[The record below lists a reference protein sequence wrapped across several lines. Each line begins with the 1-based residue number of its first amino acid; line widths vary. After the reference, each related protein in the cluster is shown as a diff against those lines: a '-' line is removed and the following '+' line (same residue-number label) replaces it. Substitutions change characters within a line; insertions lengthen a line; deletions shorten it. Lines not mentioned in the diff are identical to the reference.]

1 VNRAWIPAGAL
12 AGVSV
17 AGLMAHGP
25 LTDSLTAPV
34 SFEPRIAVPTGI
46 PSGQAEKPVSLK
58 IDQGTTGSLEHAALP
73 KGRGGRA
80 NAAPTTAGV
89 NGDQGA
95 VGFRI
100 THPTPH
106 ATSTVPTTPSTNT
119 TATKPPTAAVKP
131 RQNSIG
137 GSSGPNGDNGLAGG
151 SSGSTSVGAQSGTPG
166 NDGP

>member
-17 AGLMAHGP
+17 AGLMALGP

-34 SFEPRIAVPTGI
+34 SFEPSIAVTTGY
-46 PSGQAEKPVSLK
+46 PLGQTEKPVSLK
-58 IDQGTTGSLEHAALP
+58 IDQGPTGSVQTAALSSA
-73 KGRGGRA
+73 RGGQA
-80 NAAPTTAGV
+80 NAAATKAAV

-95 VGFRI
+95 VGYHI
-100 THPTPH
+100 TSPAPPV
-106 ATSTVPTTPSTNT
+106 TSTVTSTRSSNSTP
-119 TATKPPTAAVKP
+119 TKPPKAAVKP

-151 SSGSTSVGAQSGTPG
+151 SSGSTSVGGQSGTPG

>member
-17 AGLMAHGP
+17 AGLIALGQV
-25 LTDSLTAPV
+25 TDSLTAPV
-34 SFEPRIAVPTGI
+34 SFEPSIAVTTGI
-46 PSGQAEKPVSLK
+46 PSGQAEKPVSLS
-58 IDQGTTGSLEHAALP
+58 IDQGPTGSVQTAALSSA
-73 KGRGGRA
+73 RGGQA
-80 NAAPTTAGV
+80 NAAATKAAV

-95 VGFRI
+95 VGYHI
-100 THPTPH
+100 TSPAPPVSTV
-106 ATSTVPTTPSTNT
+106 TSTRSSNSTP
-119 TATKPPTAAVKP
+119 TKPPTAATKP

-151 SSGSTSVGAQSGTPG
+151 SSGSTSVGGQSGTPG